1 MRNATDDLFQ
11 YAVRPNFSEASMLV
25 ESDMV
30 TQRGLFSSITSTFGT
45 KTNLINDLRDIFV
58 KYGVVKNDGR
68 IISKNTFNEVINF
81 KNKLYSDSHVYYIL
95 NLRSFNEVNVLKS
108 FKKDHT
114 AYVRNLKTNKI
125 TKVQIDKL
133 KKYNSDDYFF

>member
-1 MRNATDDLFQ
+1 M
-11 YAVRPNFSEASMLV
+11 
-25 ESDMV
+25 
-30 TQRGLFSSITSTFGT
+30 
-45 KTNLINDLRDIFV
+45 
-58 KYGVVKNDGR
+58 VKNDGR

-133 KKYNSDDYFF
+133 KKYNSDDYFFLVEAEYAVDIFPLFLVGNDIEIDHLSHYALDAADVLPYKLHLKLR

>member
-1 MRNATDDLFQ
+1 M
-11 YAVRPNFSEASMLV
+11 
-25 ESDMV
+25 
-30 TQRGLFSSITSTFGT
+30 
-45 KTNLINDLRDIFV
+45 
-58 KYGVVKNDGR
+58 VKNDGR

-133 KKYNSDDYFF
+133 KKYNSDDYFFLVEAEYAVDIFPLFLVGNDIEINFDEKYIDIENNILFSRPYLSLFTKSKSSTNSGLSIS